1 MIYLLHNDSTINGID
16 SIIFILRGDTA
27 ITRQMELFKFY
38 CSKEDYSNARIILNN
53 LSSNTA
59 LTNFC
64 RMSNL
69 VVNLRSQNRD
79 ISEILSDSASRAT
92 VYTISEDTVH
102 AGYAD
107 ARAIISLLTGKIYPE
122 IINFNPS
129 RQNLRH
135 KKENIDFI
143 NGIKL
148 LRNYPNP
155 FNESTTIEV
164 VVNDN
169 LKSPELRIID
179 YTGKIILTQL
189 LHTGFNSLK
198 INSVQ
203 LVAGIYF
210 YSLLSENKVIQ
221 TEKMILIQ

>member
-1 MIYLLHNDSTINGID
+1 MQWGTH
-16 SIIFILRGDTA
+16 
-27 ITRQMELFKFY
+27 
-38 CSKEDYSNARIILNN
+38 
-53 LSSNTA
+53 
-59 LTNFC
+59 
-64 RMSNL
+64 
-69 VVNLRSQNRD
+69 VNLQNAGTDQAEWAYAIIESRDGGYISSGFGARSSGSVGPVLIKLDPNGEVVWQKEYDPIGNGKYGV
-79 ISEILSDSASRAT
+79 LSD
-92 VYTISEDTVH
+92 
-102 AGYAD
+102 
-107 ARAIISLLTGKIYPE
+107 
-122 IINFNPS
+122 
-129 RQNLRH
+129 
-135 KKENIDFI
+135 
-143 NGIKL
+143 
-148 LRNYPNP
+148 YPNP

-189 LHTGFNSLK
+189 LHTGFNSLE